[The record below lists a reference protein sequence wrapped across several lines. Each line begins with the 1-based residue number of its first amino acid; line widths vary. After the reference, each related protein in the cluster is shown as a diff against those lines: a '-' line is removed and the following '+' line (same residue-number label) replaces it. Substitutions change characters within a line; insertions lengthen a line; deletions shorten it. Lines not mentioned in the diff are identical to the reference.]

1 MEIYSIL
8 LQSTNPTQPG
18 KVFLTTTL
26 APNFNQAL
34 MNATHKAIESNGDLN
49 WKFIVHNTLP
59 VQTAPIV
66 KAPEVKPQQDTAK
79 MTENWVMATI
89 IKNKDSTL
97 FEVCKQYL
105 TEPEIL
111 YITSKL
117 NNEENISRE

>member
-8 LQSTNPTQPG
+8 LQSTKQETPG
-18 KVFLTTTL
+18 KVFLSTTL
-26 APNFNQAL
+26 APDFNQAL
-34 MNATHKAIESNGDLN
+34 VNATNKAIEQNGDLN
-49 WKFIVHNTLP
+49 WKFVVHNTLP
-59 VQTAPIV
+59 VSQAPII

-111 YITSKL
+111 YITSKFE
-117 NNEENISRE
+117 NEENKTR